1 MIMKRRIYS
10 LFIALSLLVVSAC
23 DLDELLVDPNVVT
36 PDTAD
41 PNLVLNNVQL
51 NFANHFS
58 GTQFYGERLTRI
70 MSQPNNIYE
79 QAYVPVNFNGIWSTA
94 YSSILND
101 IKLIEQLGEDRNLQ
115 RHLGMARFIKAYVMV
130 NMVDWF
136 GDIPFSEALDPA
148 NFNPNY
154 DSGAAVYAAA
164 LSILDQAAANF
175 TAATAPGAP
184 QDLYYGGNW
193 QNWIKA
199 INTMKLKIH
208 MNLRLIDT
216 AGATAAINAL
226 AAENNFIGEGEDFVF
241 RYGTNFTDPAAQH
254 PRYSQY
260 NNRGGG
266 DYHSTWYM
274 WHLTEAKGFD
284 DPRVRYYMYRQR
296 TQITTDPDELRCI
309 SEIAPAH
316 YLAGGWPFCTPNDRG
331 YWGRDHL
338 NAEGIPP
345 DGPLRTQW
353 GVYPI
358 GGRFDNDA
366 GVSVGPGQGGGG
378 AGIQPVLMHW
388 FVDFMLAEFAI
399 AVQENAA
406 LAQERMESGIRKSM
420 AYVREFGEALDGG
433 AVTAWQSRADYNADV
448 DTYVDFVNGQYAAA
462 ANNDRRLNVVA
473 REYWLSLFGSGNEAY
488 NLYRRTNGKPDNM
501 QPGLLESFGTFP
513 RTILYPNNHMVTN
526 NNAVQKASL
535 GVKVFWDNNPD
546 GSFAGGGIY

>member
-1 MIMKRRIYS
+1 MKRRIYS

-41 PNLVLNNVQL
+41 PNLLLNNVQL
-51 NFANHFS
+51 GFAGHFS
-58 GTQFYGERLTRI
+58 GTSFYGERLTRI
-70 MSQPNNIYE
+70 MSQPNNLYE
-79 QAYVPVNFNGIWSTA
+79 QAYVPVNFNGIWTGS
-94 YSSILND
+94 YSGLLND
-101 IKLIEQLGEDRNLQ
+101 IKLIEQLGEERNLQ
-115 RHLGMARFIKAYVMV
+115 RHLGMARFFKAYILV
-130 NMVDWF
+130 NLVDWF
-136 GDIPFSEALDPA
+136 GDVPFSEALDPS
-148 NFNPNY
+148 NFHPNY
-154 DSGAAVYAAA
+154 DSGASIYAAA
-164 LSILDQAAANF
+164 LSILDQAAGNF

-184 QDLYYGGNW
+184 QDLYYNGNW
-193 QNWIKA
+193 ARWIKA

-208 MNLRLIDT
+208 MNLRLIDQ
-216 AGATAAINAL
+216 AGSTSAINAL
-226 AAENNFIGEGEDFVF
+226 IATNDFIGAGDDFVF

-266 DYHSTWYM
+266 DYQSTWFM

-284 DPRVRYYMYRQR
+284 DPRVRYYLYRQR

-345 DGPLRTQW
+345 DGPLRTMW

-366 GVSVGPGQGGGG
+366 GATVAPGQGGGG
-378 AGIQPVLMHW
+378 AGIQPILMHW
-388 FVDFMLAEFAI
+388 FVDFMLAEFALE
-399 AVQENAA
+399 VQGNAA
-406 LAQERMESGIRKSM
+406 LAGERMEQGIRKNM
-420 AYVREFGEALDGG
+420 AYVREFGESMDGG
-433 AVTAWQSRADYNADV
+433 AVSGWQSRAAFNADV
-448 DTYVDFVNGQYAAA
+448 DDYVGYVNGVYAAA
-462 ANNDRRLNVVA
+462 ASNDRRLNVIA
-473 REYWLSLFGSGNEAY
+473 REYWLALFGNGNEAY

-513 RTILYPNNHMVTN
+513 RTLLYPNNHMVTN
-526 NNAVQKASL
+526 VNAVQKSGL
-535 GVKVFWDNNPD
+535 GVTTFWDNNPA
-546 GSFAGGGIY
+546 GSFPNGIY